1 MPIAI
6 RIRINVNHT
15 KSHPANIILRLR
27 KKKNV
32 RISIIIDAW
41 RGLNQSPFGIII
53 KKIDTVYDPSCSNYE
68 VRLNIMITRGYAER
82 QLFPSP
88 YFFPPLKIPPV
99 VNFLFLTMV
108 RNRKERSIFLD

>member
-6 RIRINVNHT
+6 GIRINVNHT

-53 KKIDTVYDPSCSNYE
+53 IKKSIQFMTPHAQ
-68 VRLNIMITRGYAER
+68 IMR
-82 QLFPSP
+82 
-88 YFFPPLKIPPV
+88 
-99 VNFLFLTMV
+99 
-108 RNRKERSIFLD
+108 